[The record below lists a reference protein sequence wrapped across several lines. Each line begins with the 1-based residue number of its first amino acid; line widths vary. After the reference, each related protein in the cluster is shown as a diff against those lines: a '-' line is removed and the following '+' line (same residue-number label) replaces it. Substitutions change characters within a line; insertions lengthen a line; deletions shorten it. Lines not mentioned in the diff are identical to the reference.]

1 MTTKKNFKDTN
12 SAILKFISSP
22 DTHDA
27 PDTRNTHDAPDT
39 HNTHDA
45 PDTHDALITQDKHE
59 DQNISTIDFA
69 NINTEMETS
78 KRKQKH
84 IRINMAFYEDHHE
97 YLTYI
102 SRINGISITQYIN
115 NLVAADKNL
124 NQETIEKA
132 KKLFK

>member
-12 SAILKFISSP
+12 SAILKYISSPDVP

-27 PDTRNTHDAPDT
+27 PDTHDTHDV
-39 HNTHDA
+39 
-45 PDTHDALITQDKHE
+45 PDTHDTRDVLDIS
-59 DQNISTIDFA
+59 NIET
-69 NINTEMETS
+69 ETS

-102 SRINGISITQYIN
+102 SRINGISITQYVN